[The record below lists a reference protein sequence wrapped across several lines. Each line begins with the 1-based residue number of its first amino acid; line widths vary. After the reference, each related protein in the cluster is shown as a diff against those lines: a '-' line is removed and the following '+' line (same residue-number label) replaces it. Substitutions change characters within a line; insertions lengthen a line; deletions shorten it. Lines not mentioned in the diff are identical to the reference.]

1 MADHEAADQ
10 LHAAAEAIRAA
21 VARLLR
27 DSDIHPQ
34 LIVTAAARVTGE
46 LAASA
51 ALAGGEDVEAV
62 AGELAELVRE
72 VARDHGETLRLATG
86 KVAGSA

>member
-1 MADHEAADQ
+1 MTDHEAADQ
-10 LHAAAEAIRAA
+10 LHAAAEAIRATL
-21 VARLLR
+21 ARLLR

-34 LIVTAAARVTGE
+34 LIVMAAARVAGE

-62 AGELAELVRE
+62 AGELAEVVLGA
-72 VARDHGETLRLATG
+72 ARDHGEVLRLAVDE
-86 KVAGSA
+86 VAGRA